1 MVGWHHRLNGHD
13 FEQAP
18 GGGDGQRSLA
28 CCSPWGRKESDMTER
43 LNWTELKLFCLLP
56 CQYFPTPYTGLNDHV
71 HIFTV
76 TTHCWLNSLF
86 ISLQIP
92 EVWSSVLFHFKK
104 KNPCLTSHLSV
115 SSPPFCSQKCFLPS
129 PNFLGI
135 LSVSFFNGS
144 CLAARNEKLGRGL
157 D

>member
-1 MVGWHHRLNGHD
+1 MVGWHHQLNGHD

-18 GGGDGQRSLA
+18 GVGDGQRSLA

-104 KNPCLTSHLSV
+104 KKSLSNL
-115 SSPPFCSQKCFLPS
+115 SFISLITPFLQSKVFPTF
-129 PNFLGI
+129 PKFLGYFI
-135 LSVSFFNGS
+135 CFIF
-144 CLAARNEKLGRGL
+144 
-157 D
+157 